1 MQMRKACAHPFL
13 FEETDENGVVGEELA
28 TTERLVQ
35 VGSKMSVMDRLI
47 AKLVKRGHK
56 ILIFS
61 QFTRILDII
70 EDVMHLRKYEYVRLD
85 GSTSLENRTTYMDSF
100 NDERSKT
107 RIFLISTRAGGK
119 ERSDMNAFVGKA
131 GRREPANDLNRFPV
145 QCAGLGVT
153 LTAADTVIF
162 YDSDYNPQVDLQAMD
177 RCHRIGQSR
186 PVHVY
191 RLITSGT
198 VEEALLKRAME
209 KRKLEHIVV
218 AKGNFQRPAEA
229 EPDEIVESGDLEG
242 IIRYESVASSKR
254 RATCSPVRSIT
265 WG

>member
-107 RIFLISTRAGGK
+107 RIFLISTRAG
-119 ERSDMNAFVGKA
+119 
-131 GRREPANDLNRFPV
+131 
-145 QCAGLGVT
+145 GLGVT